1 MFDAKKLLDALVG
14 SAAAGGGN
22 GKQGEAGLGNMLND
36 VLGQFTGGAGAAG
49 RPGAPG
55 AGGNIA
61 EKAMGYLNTPQGNM
75 AASAVIGGLAGLLMG
90 SKSGRKLAGSAA
102 KVGGLALIGGLAY
115 TAYRNW
121 KAGQQPAASA
131 GAQPGGVQ
139 MLPPPSQSPFSV
151 EGASQDTALVLLRAM
166 IAAAAADGH
175 VDTVERGRIIGG
187 LKQAGFDIEATQFLD
202 NEFANPAPITTLAAA
217 ARTPELA
224 SEIYTAARLAIEP
237 DTFEEKTFL
246 TQLGDALGL
255 DKALIAHIDAAA
267 TAAKA

>member
-14 SAAAGGGN
+14 SAAAGSH
-22 GKQGEAGLGNMLND
+22 GKPADAGLGNMLND
-36 VLGQFTGGAGAAG
+36 VLGQFTGGA
-49 RPGAPG
+49 G

-75 AASAVIGGLAGLLMG
+75 ATSAVIGGLAGLLMG

-102 KVGGLALIGGLAY
+102 KLGGLALIGGLAY

-131 GAQPGGVQ
+131 ATQADGGTP
-139 MLPPPSQSPFSV
+139 MLAPPSQSPFSADS
-151 EGASQDTALVLLRAM
+151 ASQDTALVLLRAM

-175 VDTVERGRIIGG
+175 IDTQERGRIIGG

-202 NEFANPAPITTLAAA
+202 SEFANPASITTLASA

-237 DTFEEKTFL
+237 DTPEEKAFL
-246 TQLGDALGL
+246 AQLGDALGL
-255 DKALIAHIDAAA
+255 DRALIAHIDAAA

>member
-14 SAAAGGGN
+14 SAATGGA
-22 GKQGEAGLGNMLND
+22 GKQGEPGLGNMLND
-36 VLGQFTGGAGAAG
+36 VLGQFTGAGAGG
-49 RPGAPG
+49 RPGAPAG
-55 AGGNIA
+55 GGNIA
-61 EKAMGYLNTPQGNM
+61 EKAMGYFNTPQGNM
-75 AASAVIGGLAGLLMG
+75 ATSAVIGGLAGLLMG

-102 KVGGLALIGGLAY
+102 KIGGLALIGGLAY

-131 GAQPGGVQ
+131 GPQAGGGVQ
-139 MLPPPSQSPFSV
+139 MLPPPAQSPFSV
-151 EGASQDTALVLLRAM
+151 ESTSQDTALVLLRAM

-217 ARTPELA
+217 AKTPELA
-224 SEIYTAARLAIEP
+224 SEIYTAARLTIEP

-246 TQLGDALGL
+246 TQLGDTLGL

-267 TAAKA
+267 MAAKA